1 MTHLSPPELV
11 KLNDRV
17 VEYVDSLIRQ
27 QAEVDL
33 RKDIVEGVKEDFEM
47 SPSDFK
53 NLANER
59 YKDKASEAVSKL
71 EAVVELNEQILNAV
85 RNARRGKDDDER

>member
-1 MTHLSPPELV
+1 MIQLSPPELL
-11 KLNDRV
+11 KLNGCV

-33 RKDIVEGVKEDFEM
+33 RKEIVDRVKEEFELA
-47 SPSDFK
+47 PTDFK

-59 YKDKASEAVSKL
+59 YKDKASEVVAKL
-71 EAVVELNEQILNAV
+71 ESIVELNEQVLTAV
-85 RNARRGKDDDER
+85 RNNRRT